1 MIMRYPL
8 EKYHYIVHTR
18 KDGVKE
24 IAAVSSYG
32 GRYVKAVAKCDPGD
46 NYNEETGKKLAAARC
61 NLKVASKRVRN
72 ANAAYK
78 QAMYDY
84 DKAAARLNDMQQY
97 VVDANREL
105 REAEEFLNDI
115 IEGI

>member
-1 MIMRYPL
+1 MRYPL
-8 EKYHYIVHTR
+8 EKYKYIFHTR
-18 KDGVKE
+18 KDGVNE
-24 IAAVSSYG
+24 IAAVSSYS
-32 GRYVKAVAKCDPGD
+32 GRYVKAVAKCSPGD
-46 NYNEETGKKLAAARC
+46 NYDEETGKKLAAARC

-72 ANAAYK
+72 AKAAYK

>member
-1 MIMRYPL
+1 MYTFYVTKNKVI
-8 EKYHYIVHTR
+8 
-18 KDGVKE
+18 
-24 IAAVSSYG
+24 AVSTYAG
-32 GRYVKAVAKCDPGD
+32 KVVRGIAKCDPRD
-46 NYNEETGKKLAAARC
+46 EFDLEKGKKLAAARC

-97 VVDANREL
+97 VIDANREL